1 MFFLEKLH
9 TVNILGFVATSSLF
23 CIFSFVLLWS
33 FFVVVVVVCFNNS
46 LKM

>member
-23 CIFSFVLLWS
+23 CKFSFVLLWS
-33 FFVVVVVVCFNNS
+33 FFVVVVVCFNNS

>member
-9 TVNILGFVATSSLF
+9 TVNILGFVAISSLF
-23 CIFSFVLLWS
+23 CIFFFVLLWS
-33 FFVVVVVVCFNNS
+33 FFVVVVVCLNNS